1 MCSLMHQFWFPD
13 AHFKI
18 QAGERK
24 MSIKHSF
31 NKLHEIKL
39 VLSKYPHTY
48 PENESTL
55 NKTRKEKKKNTP
67 KTKSKMKPVKL
78 TQDRKGSPLV

>member
-1 MCSLMHQFWFPD
+1 
-13 AHFKI
+13 
-18 QAGERK
+18 

-55 NKTRKEKKKNTP
+55 NKTRKGKKNNP
-67 KTKSKMKPVKL
+67 KTKSKMKPLKL